1 MKLISKKCRVSLAVA
16 AAIGASAPG
25 VVSAQSDEAV
35 EEVVVTGT
43 RLRTT
48 NVTAASPLVQ
58 IGAQEIDDRGVARV
72 EDVVNILPN
81 VFVSQTSEVANGA
94 SGTSTLNLRG
104 LGSNRTLVLID
115 GKRLPFGSP
124 FSSSANVDMVPA
136 RLVERVDVLTSGASA
151 VYGSDAV
158 AGVVNFITKRNFE
171 GFELDYQYGW
181 NENPNE
187 NGFMADVLQRN
198 GIANPG
204 GVTAGEA
211 GLISMLMGVNT
222 SDGAGN
228 ITIFGSY
235 EDQEEL
241 LGADRDTGACT
252 LGGTSTI
259 NCVGSSNFRR
269 FKRHSWQRCDRYHV
283 PASRRHADSFRWWCG
298 GNL

>member
-1 MKLISKKCRVSLAVA
+1 MKIAHLNKSRVSVAVA
-16 AAIGASAPG
+16 AAITAASLPG
-25 VVSAQSDEAV
+25 VASAQSDSASV

-43 RLRTT
+43 RLRNS
-48 NVTAASPLVQ
+48 NVTSATPLVQ

-104 LGSNRTLVLID
+104 LGSTRTLVLID

-136 RLVERVDVLTSGASA
+136 RLVERVDVVTSSASA

-158 AGVVNFITKRNFE
+158 AGVVNFITKKNFE

-181 NENPNE
+181 NENPNS
-187 NGFMADVLQRN
+187 NGFMADVLNRN
-198 GIANPG
+198 GISDPG

-211 GLISMLMGVNT
+211 GLLSMLMGVNT

-259 NCVGSSNFRR
+259 NSTRDG
-269 FKRHSWQRCDRYHV
+269 
-283 PASRRHADSFRWWCG
+283 
-298 GNL
+298 